1 MIIEITIPGL
11 WLVVLL
17 VVFQFKHFLADF
29 PFQNGYMLRKFSSVP
44 SVWVPALTAHAGVHG
59 FMTFSI
65 ALLFLAQTRHDLFI
79 VPAFMLGLT
88 DFIIHFGMDRFK
100 ASPNY
105 LGRFK
110 ALSSEEYKAG
120 EYFVKHP
127 FTSSEGWKEWQDR
140 KRSNKYFWWSL
151 GLDQTVH
158 HLTHYYII
166 YKLLGFYVTA

>member
-1 MIIEITIPGL
+1 MIIEISIPWL
-11 WLVVLL
+11 WLAVLL
-17 VVFQFKHFLADF
+17 VVFQLKHFLADF

-44 SVWVPALTAHAGVHG
+44 SVWVPALSAHAGVHA

-65 ALLFLAQTRHDLFI
+65 ALIFLAQTRHDLFI
-79 VPAFMLGLT
+79 IPAVMLGLT

-110 ALSSEEYKAG
+110 AMSSKEYAAGALWESYEAWEEK
-120 EYFVKHP
+120 
-127 FTSSEGWKEWQDR
+127 
-140 KRSNKYFWWSL
+140 KRDNKYFWWSL
-151 GLDQTVH
+151 GLDQMVH

-166 YKLLGFYVTA
+166 YKLLTLFVTA